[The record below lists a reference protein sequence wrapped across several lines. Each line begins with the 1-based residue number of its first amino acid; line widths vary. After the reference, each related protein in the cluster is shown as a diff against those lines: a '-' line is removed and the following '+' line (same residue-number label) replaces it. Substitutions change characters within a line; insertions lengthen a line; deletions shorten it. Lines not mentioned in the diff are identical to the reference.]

1 MKQKKKMDGSKKVYT
16 VTDLGGGDGGKGGVI
31 NKLCSLPKKPKY
43 IIKVGGAQGSHGVL
57 TSKGESF
64 NFSQFGCG
72 TFEGVKTF
80 ISKNFVSSPIGLLN
94 EANTLRYENGVHDVF
109 NLLLVDEDTL
119 CSTPYHGIASR
130 LKELSLKDN
139 PRSIVGTGTGEA
151 FFDQALY
158 QDHAIYMRDLRDVSK
173 LKNKLQIVHDQK
185 VEEVKNLDFLD
196 KDSALVQEELSKLY
210 SSDFLDWTLEQFQ
223 NLSKKLNIVPSDF
236 LKNDILDKDGIC
248 IIESSHGVLTD
259 YLYGLQPH
267 VTKLRTLP
275 QITSWSMLKECDYS
289 GEIVR
294 LGVTRAYQIKHGS
307 GPFVSEDKDMT
318 KALFQKE
325 LENVDRFRG
334 DIRIGALDITMLK
347 YSIDLC
353 SFKGKSFDAICLT
366 WFDSM
371 IKLGEWNICE
381 SYKNFDNKFFSEDGK
396 ILISEKLNK
405 DEQIQYQKALTQS
418 LFDCIPVPRKVNL
431 NKNLN
436 QNELIN
442 LVQDVLDN
450 YLAIPVRMLGLGP
463 TEKDKILF

>member
-1 MKQKKKMDGSKKVYT
+1 MALKKVYT

-31 NKLCSLPKKPKY
+31 HKLVSLSSKPKW
-43 IIKVGGAQGSHGVL
+43 IIKVGGAQGSHGVK

-72 TFEGVKTF
+72 TFEGVKSF
-80 ISKNFVSSPIGLLN
+80 ISENFVASPIGILN
-94 EANTLRYENGVHDVF
+94 EADALRYENGINNIFDLLFVHENV
-109 NLLLVDEDTL
+109 L

-139 PRSIVGTGTGEA
+139 PRSIVGTGTGET
-151 FFDQALY
+151 FFDQGLY
-158 QDHAIYMRDLRDVSK
+158 PSHAIYMQDLRDNLK
-173 LKNKLQIVHDQK
+173 LKNKLQLARDQK
-185 VEEVKNLDFLD
+185 IEEVKNLNFLG
-196 KDSALVQEELSKLY
+196 KDNTLVQEELDKLY
-210 SSDFLDWTLEQFQ
+210 SPGFLDWILEQFQ
-223 NLSKKLNIVPSDF
+223 SLSKKLNIVSSDF
-236 LKNDILDKDGIC
+236 LKNDILDKDGIS

-275 QITSWSMLKECDYS
+275 QITSWSMLKECNYS
-289 GEIVR
+289 GDIVR

-318 KALFQKE
+318 EALFQEE
-325 LENVDRFRG
+325 LKNVDRFRG
-334 DIRIGALDITMLK
+334 SIRTGALDITMLK
-347 YSIDLC
+347 YAIDLC
-353 SFKGKSFDAICLT
+353 DFQGRNFDAICLT

-371 IKLGEWNICE
+371 IQLGRWNICE

-396 ILISEKLNK
+396 ILISEKLNDK
-405 DEQIQYQKALTQS
+405 QIQYQKALTQS
-418 LFDCIPVPRKVNL
+418 LFDCIPVLRKVNL

-442 LVQDVLDN
+442 LVQDVLGN
-450 YLAIPVRMLGLGP
+450 YLDIPVRMLGLGP
-463 TEKDKILF
+463 TEKDKILI